1 MSKEFSVSVPS
12 DTSRPGYG
20 YSLKY
25 LMLFVVVWTLLIT
38 FSLLWTSWKTRTNLE
53 ALAMVQARALS
64 SKDVVYRR
72 WGASF
77 GGIYVNLNSGIVPNP
92 LLTSHPQRDVVTASG
107 VRLTLINPE
116 YMSQMVY
123 DMEDQSQGIKTGM
136 ISLNPLNPLNQP
148 APWEAVALR
157 QLREG
162 KRDVSIIENSDT
174 GRILRLITPLLA
186 EENCLQCHQKNGFV
200 LGEVCGG
207 LTVSVPMEP
216 YEQQASS
223 ELFNSGFS
231 HSLIWLFGLLAIGLG
246 FKKYDLS
253 EQARRNTEAE
263 LIRAKIK
270 AEDASRA
277 KGDFLANMSHEVRTP
292 MNSIIGMTELVLDT
306 HLSRYQKDCLETVK
320 YSADS
325 LLELIND
332 ILDFSKIESGMLEYE
347 NVAFNLPIL
356 IEETMRSLA
365 VPAQK
370 KGLEFVFFIQENVPK
385 EVTGDQQRLKQVLL
399 NLLNNAVKFT
409 ERGQVILRVT
419 LSAENESSVQVA
431 FAIEDT
437 GIGIPEAFQEK
448 LFSSYTQAETSTSR
462 KFGGSGLGLA
472 ISKALTEGMGGTIRL
487 QSRSGE
493 GSTFTVVLPY
503 PATQKDF
510 SGPDSSFS
518 GKKILIVDDHPTSRE
533 ILENNLRQLGADV
546 GSVDSGDSAV
556 QMLHEARFRKAP
568 YDAVL
573 VDCDMPGMD
582 GYTTIE
588 IMRNHIDPKLPVIM
602 MFTAKEL
609 GQNIGKCNE
618 FKIDDYLIKPVSLG
632 QLKQSVATLLNPQ
645 PEAEETAPLKKI
657 ASREKPAQKTSDTH
671 PYHLLLAEDNAFN
684 QKLALAL
691 TNKKNWKLTIV
702 SDGQAAVD
710 AVARTHFDLV
720 LMDVQMPEVDGLSAT
735 RKIRKLSVERNPP
748 LPIIGMT
755 AYAMSGDRERC
766 LAAGMDD
773 YLSKPIKPE
782 LFYAVVERH
791 LERLSPTFTEA
802 SGTNDLSHAF
812 DQNLQKNRALMV
824 AMAKD
829 FLADYPEILEKLQLS
844 VDRKECR
851 NLELLAHNLKSVVGF
866 FNADKAYCLARDLEY
881 AAREGDLH
889 RTEELF
895 LALEQELKQVRKILM
910 VI

>member
-1 MSKEFSVSVPS
+1 MSKEFSVSIPS

-25 LMLFVVVWTLLIT
+25 LMLFVVVWTFLIT
-38 FSLLWTSWKTRTNLE
+38 FSLLWTSWKTRTSLE

-64 SKDVVYRR
+64 SKDVVYRQ

-92 LLTSHPQRDVVTASG
+92 FLTSHPQRDVVTTSG
-107 VRLTLINPE
+107 IRLTLINPE
-116 YMSQMVY
+116 YMSRMVY
-123 DMEDQSQGIKTGM
+123 DMEDQSQGIRTGM

-148 APWEAVALR
+148 APWEVVALR

-174 GRILRLITPLLA
+174 GRILRLITPLIA
-186 EENCLQCHQKNGFV
+186 EKNCLQCHKENGFV

-207 LTVSVPMEP
+207 LTLSVPMEP
-216 YEQQASS
+216 YEPQASS
-223 ELFNSGFS
+223 DFFS

-263 LIRAKIK
+263 LIRAKIE
-270 AEDASRA
+270 AEDASRT

-306 HLSRYQKDCLETVK
+306 HLSRYQQDCLETVK

-347 NVAFNLPIL
+347 HVAFNLPIL

-370 KGLEFVFFIQENVPK
+370 KGLEFAFFIQEDVPK

-431 FAIEDT
+431 FTVEDT
-437 GIGIPEAFQEK
+437 GIGISEAFQEK

-487 QSRSGE
+487 QSRVGE

-503 PATQKDF
+503 PGTQKVF
-510 SGPDSSFS
+510 SVPDPSFS

-609 GQNIGKCNE
+609 GQNIEKCNE
-618 FKIDDYLIKPVSLG
+618 FKIDDYLIKPVSSG
-632 QLKQSVATLLNPQ
+632 QLKQSVATLLHPQ
-645 PEAEETAPLKKI
+645 PEGEKTAPQKQP
-657 ASREKPAQKTSDTH
+657 ASRDKAVQKTSDTH
-671 PYHLLLAEDNAFN
+671 QYHLLLAEDNAFN

-782 LFYAVVERH
+782 LFYTVIERH
-791 LERLSPTFTEA
+791 LERQAPKLTEA
-802 SGTNDLSHAF
+802 SSINDLSHAF
-812 DQNLQKNRALMV
+812 DQNLQKNRSLMV

-829 FLADYPEILEKLQLS
+829 FLADYPEILEKLQLN
-844 VDRKECR
+844 VDQKQCR

-866 FNADKAYCLARDLEY
+866 FNADKAYCLARDLEH
-881 AAREGDLH
+881 AAREGDLR

-895 LALEQELKQVRKILM
+895 FALEQELKQVRKILM